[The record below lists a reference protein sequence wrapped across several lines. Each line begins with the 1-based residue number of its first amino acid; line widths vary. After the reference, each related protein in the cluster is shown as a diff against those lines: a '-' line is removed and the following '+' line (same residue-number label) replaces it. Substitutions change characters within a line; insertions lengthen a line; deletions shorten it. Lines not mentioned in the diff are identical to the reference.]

1 MSRWRK
7 VVNRKLA
14 TGYWS
19 LHLEC
24 GHEAYRSEL
33 ADPKELPRQVLCH
46 ACESL
51 IGSRVKTHM
60 GKQGVIESYA
70 RGRFGI
76 AWADD
81 GVTRSTLDE
90 LREEL
95 EFVS

>member
-7 VVNRKLA
+7 VVDRKLA

-19 LHLEC
+19 LQLEC

-33 ADPKELPRQVLCH
+33 ADPSELPRQVLCH

-51 IGSRVKTHM
+51 IGSRVKSHL
-60 GKQGVIESYA
+60 GKMGVIANYQ
-70 RGRFGI
+70 RGRFDI

-90 LREEL
+90 LREQL
-95 EFVS
+95 EFVN